1 MTTFQ
6 DGLRARPAVI
16 AVLHAPP
23 LPGAARAALAL
34 ETITAHVVS
43 DAAAAA
49 AGGADALL
57 LENFGDAPFTRR
69 RVGPEVVAVMTRLA
83 LAVRAA
89 APLPLGIN
97 VLRNDACAALAIA
110 QAAGGS
116 FIRVNV
122 LAGVVATDQG
132 LVMGEAARV
141 LAFRRRI
148 GAEGIAI
155 LADVDVKHG
164 RPLWGESIAGRA
176 ADLCER
182 SLADALIVTGPATGE
197 APILEDLEHVR
208 RACPGMPIL
217 AGSGVTPANAAR
229 LLPGCRGVIA
239 GTGLKIGGQVA
250 APIARER
257 VAELVTA
264 ARSAWASAPP

>member
-1 MTTFQ
+1 MTTFPEA
-6 DGLRARPAVI
+6 LRAKPAVI

-23 LPGAARAALAL
+23 LPGSARAQHAL

-57 LENFGDAPFTRR
+57 LENFGDAPFTRQ
-69 RVGPEVVAVMTRLA
+69 RVGPEVVALLTRLA

-89 APLPLGIN
+89 APLPLGVN
-97 VLRNDACAALAIA
+97 VLRNDARAALAVA
-110 QAAGGS
+110 HAAGAS
-116 FIRVNV
+116 FVRVNV

-141 LAFRRRI
+141 LRFRRRI
-148 GAEGIAI
+148 GAESIAI

-164 RPLWGESIAGRA
+164 RPLWGDSIAGRA

-182 SLADALIVTGPATGE
+182 SLADALIVTGTATGD
-197 APILEDLEHVR
+197 APILEDLEQVR

-217 AGSGVTPANAAR
+217 AGSGVTPANALQ

-239 GTGLKIGGQVA
+239 GTGLKLGGQIA
-250 APIARER
+250 APIDRDR
-257 VAELVTA
+257 VAELVAA
-264 ARSAWASAPP
+264 ARSAWESAPT